1 MLKPCTPKRS
11 CRLPGGC
18 RGTSPSNTGKEQER
32 RDEKDSEAPGTDERE
47 VKVILGRSP
56 CDFHD

>member
-11 CRLPGGC
+11 ADSWRVQ
-18 RGTSPSNTGKEQER
+18 RNFTIKYWKEQDR